1 MDVKTIISC
10 ALTTVMCYD
19 IGYCFSEITMHPNE
33 SNVVFCFLFLF
44 LFYFIYS
51 FSHSDKTIQEKIWME
66 VGNAVTRYMVM
77 PQISQINMR
86 KTKCDC
92 DFAKLKIH
100 SFTQPLIGT
109 KQPRQCSDRSMIDT
123 EPNAKYQHNNIPHD
137 SHCKTRNYYIIMV

>member
-19 IGYCFSEITMHPNE
+19 IGYCFSEITMY

-51 FSHSDKTIQEKIWME
+51 FSHSDKTIQENIRME

-77 PQISQINMR
+77 PQIAQIYVR
-86 KTKCDC
+86 KTKCD
-92 DFAKLKIH
+92 FTKLKVH
-100 SFTQPLIGT
+100 SFTLPFDRYGVNSSVFGSMDDRTELKIS
-109 KQPRQCSDRSMIDT
+109 KQ
-123 EPNAKYQHNNIPHD
+123 
-137 SHCKTRNYYIIMV
+137 